1 MGIELETSNI
11 IKSCKNKDPDA
22 FRILVD
28 RYSEYAFSVAFRI
41 INDEEES
48 NDIVQES
55 FIAVWNKIGGFNI
68 NRNFTNWF
76 YRIVINK
83 CYDSLRRKN
92 RRQVIRPEPDNWNI
106 PGLYSDS
113 DTEKKLDNK
122 EMGRVIRILTN
133 KLSVKQ
139 KIVFVLSELEGFT
152 HDDISDITRMTK
164 PSIKS
169 NLNHARRNIGKMLQ
183 KYI

>member
-1 MGIELETSNI
+1 METQELI
-11 IKSCKNKDPDA
+11 ISCKNKNNDA

-28 RYSEYAFSVAFRI
+28 RYADFAFSVAFRI
-41 INDEEES
+41 VNDEDES

-55 FIAVWNKIGGFNI
+55 FIAVWNKLDGFNLT
-68 NRNFTNWF
+68 RNFTNWF

-92 RRQVIRPEPDNWNI
+92 RRQVIRPDTHQWNI

-113 DTEKKLDNK
+113 NPEELLDNK
-122 EMGRVIRILTN
+122 EIGKTIRILTN
-133 KLSVKQ
+133 KLSTKQ
-139 KIVFVLSELEGFT
+139 KIVFVLSELEGLT
-152 HDDISDITRMTK
+152 HDDISEIMRMSK

-169 NLNHARRNIGKMLQ
+169 NLNHARRNIGKMLE
-183 KYI
+183 KYM